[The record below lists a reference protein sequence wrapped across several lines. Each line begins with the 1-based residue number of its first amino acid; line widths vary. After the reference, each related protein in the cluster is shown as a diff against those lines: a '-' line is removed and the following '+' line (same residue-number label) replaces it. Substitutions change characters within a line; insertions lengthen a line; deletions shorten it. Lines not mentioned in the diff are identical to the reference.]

1 MPTFCAYKQYK
12 MKHKCI
18 HIFTTVWYSLTQNN
32 YLVDFTDLVNSTFS
46 KYSYNYIKIY
56 QNSKHYLHF
65 HTSSLNSHC
74 HYFHYQ
80 EGVYTAV
87 PEEYYISVPALAI
100 FLRIVTMYQGFFAN
114 DNV

>member
-1 MPTFCAYKQYK
+1 MVFFK
-12 MKHKCI
+12 
-18 HIFTTVWYSLTQNN
+18 TQK
-32 YLVDFTDLVNSTFS
+32 YLQDYTDLVNSTFS

-56 QNSKHYLHF
+56 QNNKHYLHF

-100 FLRIVTMYQGFFAN
+100 ILRIVTMLQGFFLPTEKCN
-114 DNV
+114 DAIE